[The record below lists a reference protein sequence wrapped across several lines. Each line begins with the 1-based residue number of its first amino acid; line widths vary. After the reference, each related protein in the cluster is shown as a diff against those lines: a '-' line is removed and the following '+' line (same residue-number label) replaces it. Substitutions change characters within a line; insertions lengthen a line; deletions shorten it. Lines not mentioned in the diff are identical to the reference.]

1 MKSPH
6 PSFTLTE
13 ADAAYFPEIPR
24 AWLKLLKLL
33 HHEKMNYFEIAKQ
46 EGLPRGTVATR
57 IFKARNIIKRLRAED
72 EASRETWQAPT
83 MPANCE
89 ARA

>member
-1 MKSPH
+1 MKSQH

-13 ADAAYFPEIPR
+13 SDAAYFPEIPC

-33 HHEKMNYFEIAKQ
+33 HHEKMNYREIAQQ
-46 EGLPRGTVATR
+46 ERLPQGTIAR
-57 IFKARNIIKRLRAED
+57 QIFQARQIIKQRRAEE
-72 EASRETWQAPT
+72 EATRETWQAPT
-83 MPANCE
+83 MPAIYE

>member
-1 MKSPH
+1 MKSQH

-13 ADAAYFPEIPR
+13 SDTAYFAEIPR

-33 HHEKMNYFEIAKQ
+33 HHEKMNYREIAQ
-46 EGLPRGTVATR
+46 QVELPPGTVATR
-57 IFKARNIIKRLRAED
+57 IFKAREIIKQMRAAD
-72 EASRETWQAPT
+72 EAARETFQAPT
-83 MPANCE
+83 MPTSYE